1 MAVTANDRKYMETVS
16 SLSPRQISAGKLPSA
31 DETYQENE
39 SRTKYLNLRMALR
52 AGFVFV
58 LIGVGCYAY
67 SQHTRLQ
74 AMTTEHNQV
83 VNSYSQQVEELTQ
96 QVQQASVLS
105 NELDSVNQAL
115 ANTSAKL
122 TTDESALAGVNQ
134 RLSTYGFSG
143 PVSEFASYD
152 ALIAWLKTDN
162 THEHAYTSTF
172 TCVDFAS
179 MMSENA
185 IRDGYWIFPAVD
197 MANGHMKCIAPIG
210 SDLYAIEPQTNDV
223 ILWAKKSY

>member
-1 MAVTANDRKYMETVS
+1 MAVTAKDRAYMETVS
-16 SLSPRQISAGKLPSA
+16 SLGSAKALTGKLSVAA
-31 DETYQENE
+31 DTSHVSQDWT
-39 SRTKYLNLRMALR
+39 RYLGKALLVGMAL
-52 AGFVFV
+52 ALVS
-58 LIGVGCYAY
+58 VGCYAY
-67 SQHTRLQ
+67 SQHAKLQ
-74 AMTTEHNQV
+74 AITTEHNQV
-83 VNSYSQQVEELTQ
+83 INSYSQQVQELTQ
-96 QVQQASVLS
+96 QVQQTSVLR

-134 RLSTYGFSG
+134 RLSSYGFSG

-162 THEHAYTSTF
+162 THQQPYTATF

-179 MMSENA
+179 MMSEHA
-185 IRDGYWIFPAVD
+185 IKAGYWIFPAVD

>member
-1 MAVTANDRKYMETVS
+1 MAVTAKDRAYMETVS
-16 SLSPRQISAGKLPSA
+16 ALGSKKAFSGKPSIA
-31 DETYQENE
+31 AETSCANE
-39 SRTKYLNLRMALR
+39 GWTRYLNLRT
-52 AGFVFV
+52 V
-58 LIGVGCYAY
+58 LIAGLLVALVGVGCFAL
-67 SQHTRLQ
+67 SQHARLQ
-74 AMTTEHNQV
+74 AITSEHNQV
-83 VNSYSQQVEELTQ
+83 INSYSQQVQELTQ
-96 QVQQASVLS
+96 QVQQAGILR

-115 ANTSAKL
+115 ADTSAKL

-134 RLSTYGFSG
+134 RLSSYGFSG

-162 THEHAYTSTF
+162 THQQPYTATF

-179 MMSENA
+179 MMSEHA
-185 IRDGYWIFPAVD
+185 IRAGYWIFPAVD

-210 SDLYAIEPQTNDV
+210 SNLYAIEPQTNDV

>member
-1 MAVTANDRKYMETVS
+1 MTLLLRNQSYIATVS
-16 SLSPRQISAGKLPSA
+16 SPDFKRISARKISVFAQTSHQGKGWLKSV
-31 DETYQENE
+31 
-39 SRTKYLNLRMALR
+39 NLYRAL
-52 AGFVFV
+52 GTVMLLV
-58 LIGVGCYAY
+58 LVGIGGYAY
-67 SQHTRLQ
+67 SEHAKLQ
-74 AMTTEHNQV
+74 TATAGHEQGV
-83 VNSYSQQVEELTQ
+83 AELTQ
-96 QVQQASVLS
+96 QVQQTSALR
-105 NELDSVNQAL
+105 NELDSVNQTL

-143 PVSEFASYD
+143 PISEFASYD

-162 THEHAYTSTF
+162 THLQLYSPTF
-172 TCVDFAS
+172 QCVDFAA
-179 MMSENA
+179 MMSGHA
-185 IRDGYWIFPAVD
+185 IQAGYWIFPAVD